1 MSFGA
6 AGSYEE
12 SRLGSFGTYH
22 PMRPELQLRRN
33 RDIGDGNTEQKP
45 RFVPVFHTSHIRAS
59 SGSPQL
65 SWKSIP
71 LTVDHSSS
79 SSQGVGLNS
88 T

>member
-1 MSFGA
+1 MSFRA

-22 PMRPELQLRRN
+22 PMRLELQLRRN

-45 RFVPVFHTSHIRAS
+45 RFVPSFHTSHIR
-59 SGSPQL
+59 L
-65 SWKSIP
+65 SWKSNP